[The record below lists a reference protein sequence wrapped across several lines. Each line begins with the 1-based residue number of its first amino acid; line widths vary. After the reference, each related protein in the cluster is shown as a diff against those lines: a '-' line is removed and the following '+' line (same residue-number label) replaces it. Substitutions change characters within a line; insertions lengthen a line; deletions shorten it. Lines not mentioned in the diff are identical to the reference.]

1 MNSYSKVSSY
11 EGRKGE
17 IRKAVLLYSGGL
29 DTSVMLKWIQDE
41 YQAEVIALTIDI
53 GQQADDLEEIKQ
65 KALRL
70 GAVKAVVVDAKE
82 EFAYDYLAKGIK
94 ANARYQGDYHLA
106 TPLGRPLLAK
116 LAVEIARAE
125 GCDCIAHGCT
135 GKGNDQVRLEGSILT
150 LAPEMK
156 IIAPVREWGMG
167 RDEELEYAKKHGIAV
182 KQTADSP
189 YSYDDNM
196 WGISA
201 EGGEIENPALV
212 PPLSNILQICKP
224 IEDTPNE
231 AVLLKIG
238 FLKGLPVQINEQDLG
253 LVPLIAQLNEVGAA
267 HGVGVT
273 HHIEDRVVGLKVRG
287 IYEAPAATII
297 VRAHESLEKYVSTR
311 QENEFKTYVDQKWG
325 YLCYGAQWYEP
336 LMHNLN
342 TYIDAV
348 NEKVTGTVTVK
359 LFKGR
364 ADVVAVETPNSLF
377 DEKLATFMKS
387 NAFNQNASAAFTEIY
402 TMQMRMARET
412 ERYALISIG
421 SEEQKQ
427 RFLPMV
433 AQLAEAGF
441 VLFATEGTH
450 AVLQKANV
458 PAVCV
463 YKVSDGKKKP
473 NLLDLLKQNRFDLI
487 VNVMSPENNT
497 VEVRDGTEIRKWS
510 VINGVQLVSE
520 FDVLKNICERMKLQI
535 RKKMPATDRT
545 FGKSQQENRT

>member
-1 MNSYSKVSSY
+1 MNNYMKVSSY

-17 IRKAVLLYSGGL
+17 IRKVVLLYSGGL

-53 GQQADDLEEIKQ
+53 GQQADNLEEIRQ
-65 KALRL
+65 KALKL
-70 GAVKAVVVDAKE
+70 GAIKAVVVDAKNT
-82 EFAYDYLAKGIK
+82 FAYEYLAKGIK

-116 LAVEIARAE
+116 LAVDVARAE

-167 RDEELEYAKKHGIAV
+167 RDEELEYAKKHNIPV
-182 KQTADSP
+182 KQTVDSP

-212 PPLSNILQICKP
+212 PPLKNILQICKP
-224 IEDTPNE
+224 IEETPHEPVNIT
-231 AVLLKIG
+231 IG
-238 FLKGLPVQINEQDLG
+238 FLKGLPVQLNGQDMG
-253 LVPLIAQLNEVGAA
+253 LVPLIAQLNELGAT

-287 IYEAPAATII
+287 IYEAPAASII
-297 VRAHESLEKYVSTR
+297 VRAHETLEKYVCTR
-311 QENEFKTYVDQKWG
+311 QENEFKTMVDQKWG

-348 NEKVTGTVTVK
+348 NDKVTGIVTLR

-364 ADVVAVETPNSLF
+364 ADTVAVETPNSLF

-387 NAFNQNASAAFTEIY
+387 QAFNQNASAAFTEIY

-421 SEEQKQ
+421 SAEQKQ
-427 RFLPMV
+427 RFLPLV
-433 AQLAEAGF
+433 SQLAQSGF
-441 VLFATEGTH
+441 VLFATEGTF
-450 AVLQKANV
+450 AVLQKAGV

-463 YKVSDGKKKP
+463 HKVSDPNKKP

-487 VNVMSPENNT
+487 VNVMSPENNN

-510 VINGVQLVSE
+510 VINGVQLVTE
-520 FDVLKNICERMKLQI
+520 YDVLSNICERFKTQA
-535 RKKMPATDRT
+535 RKPVSARSEQHKPALMN
-545 FGKSQQENRT
+545 GV